1 MILDWGF
8 GQNNVNIKLSISQ
21 SPTIFC
27 LHTSN
32 FPTHNLN
39 SSLKVKVIGSITI
52 VVGFTY
58 VSAKSQIPTFLI
70 CSTGPVKSNG
80 LKLLYTNRCI
90 MIYAV
95 VYGRVPSGIVSLT
108 TLPQGIWYSHFGNG
122 VHNGV
127 ISIAQWGLL
136 SDCYKVN
143 PIGQWG
149 KILVI
154 LMGFTDTLGQGYFL
168 SR

>member
-1 MILDWGF
+1 MI
-8 GQNNVNIKLSISQ
+8 SISQ

-108 TLPQGIWYSHFGNG
+108 TLPHGICYSHYGNG

-127 ISIAQWGLL
+127 HNGVIFIAQWGLL

-143 PIGQWG
+143 PIGQ
-149 KILVI
+149 
-154 LMGFTDTLGQGYFL
+154 
-168 SR
+168 